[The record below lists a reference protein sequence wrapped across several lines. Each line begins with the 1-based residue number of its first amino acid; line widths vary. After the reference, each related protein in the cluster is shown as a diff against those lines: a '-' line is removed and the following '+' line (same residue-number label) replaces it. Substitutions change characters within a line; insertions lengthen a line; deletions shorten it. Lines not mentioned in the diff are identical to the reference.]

1 MLHPLQ
7 EDVTLLKDDEL
18 EEKIRDL
25 SKKYL
30 LASRYSNQ
38 SVLGQM
44 QMLLTT
50 YKEEQTRRLR
60 KQYQETISQ
69 AKEEVETDLNELV
82 NVDKQ

>member
-18 EEKIRDL
+18 EEKVRDL

-50 YKEEQTRRLR
+50 YKEEQTKRLR

>member
-18 EEKIRDL
+18 EEKVRNL

-38 SVLGQM
+38 DVLGQM

>member
-69 AKEEVETDLNELV
+69 AKDEVETDLNELV

>member
-38 SVLGQM
+38 SVLG
-44 QMLLTT
+44 
-50 YKEEQTRRLR
+50 
-60 KQYQETISQ
+60 
-69 AKEEVETDLNELV
+69 
-82 NVDKQ
+82 

>member
-18 EEKIRDL
+18 EEKVRNL

-38 SVLGQM
+38 DVLGHM

>member
-18 EEKIRDL
+18 EEKVRDL

>member
-18 EEKIRDL
+18 EEKIRNL

-69 AKEEVETDLNELV
+69 AKDEVETDLNELV